1 MLKSRCY
8 LVLFALLLT
17 ACASNTPKAIDDV
30 CVMFEEN
37 PRWYWAT
44 LDSEARWGV
53 SPAIQMAVIHQES
66 KFEQRA
72 RPPRQWLLGIIPWFR
87 PSTAY
92 GYAQV
97 LETTWKDY
105 LKERGP
111 RRSRADFDSSTDFI
125 GWYAN
130 NAQKRVPI
138 DLHNAN
144 DLYLAYHEGAG
155 GYLRQTYQS
164 KPWLIQV
171 AEKVNKKS
179 ESYQKQLAVCQ
190 QDLPKKTLWN
200 RLVY

>member
-1 MLKSRCY
+1 MSS
-8 LVLFALLLT
+8 VLLLSMLLT
-17 ACASNTPKAIDDV
+17 SCASSPPEDVDDI
-30 CVMFEEN
+30 CKIFSEH

-44 LDSEARWGV
+44 LDTEVNWGV
-53 SPAIQMAVIHQES
+53 SPAIQMAIMHQES
-66 KFEQRA
+66 KFDRHA
-72 RPPRQWLLGIIPWFR
+72 RPPRQWLLGVIPWFR

-105 LKERGP
+105 LKFTGA
-111 RRSRADFDSSTDFI
+111 RRSRADFESASDFI
-125 GWYAN
+125 GWYMN
-130 NAQKRVPI
+130 NAQKRIPL
-138 DLHNAN
+138 DLTNAN

-155 GYLRQTYQS
+155 GVLRKTYQS
-164 KPWLIQV
+164 KPWLVKV